1 MTRAAGQS
9 ELSELLSYRNKPLTP
24 QYAASGPEL
33 RMASKADPYA
43 GIEFEEINE
52 ATGLEVDE
60 IKCLKNCFDL
70 FDSKKQ
76 DFLSADDLDEIL
88 RAMGFRPSKEELMDI
103 LAEIDEDGS
112 GEIEFAEFCQ
122 LCAKFLVEDPDI
134 ETMKRELKDAFRI
147 YDKNGEGFITMDTLR
162 GLISELL
169 APLTDEELDGI
180 IAELDEDGSGTMDFD
195 EFCEMMMSQPEN

>member
-1 MTRAAGQS
+1 MGVPLQLSSSMAG
-9 ELSELLSYRNKPLTP
+9 KP
-24 QYAASGPEL
+24 
-33 RMASKADPYA
+33 DIYA
-43 GIEFEEINE
+43 GIDFEEINE
-52 ATGLEVDE
+52 ATGLETDE
-60 IKCLKNCFDL
+60 IKCLKTCFDL

-76 DFLSADDLDEIL
+76 DFLSADV
-88 RAMGFRPSKEELMDI
+88 

-134 ETMKRELKDAFRI
+134 DTMKRELKDAFRI
-147 YDKNGEGFITMDTLR
+147 YDKDGQGFITMDTLR
-162 GLISELL
+162 ALIAELL